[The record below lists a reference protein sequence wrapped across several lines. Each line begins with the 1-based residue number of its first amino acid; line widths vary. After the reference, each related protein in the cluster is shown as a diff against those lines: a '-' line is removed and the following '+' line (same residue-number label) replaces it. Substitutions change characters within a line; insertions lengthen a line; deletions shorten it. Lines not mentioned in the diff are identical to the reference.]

1 MTYDNITQ
9 QMRDETER
17 VLDRGVITRGQRL
30 VIAALLRDAAAEI
43 ERLNDWRNE
52 ATEVLGA
59 WDGVWMIAGQPGRLG
74 ASKAKNVGDY
84 IQRLR
89 SENEAWM
96 NGVADV
102 VEPLGYDRGAAC
114 GPSDLLPGLT
124 ELRNH
129 GMEMARGLHDAVEAL
144 SRLQGEKVVTEP
156 VAHSVFLQQGS
167 NLCVCG
173 ESTESVVHQ
182 ANQEHNPFDEHTRMW
197 EDEIRGMGLNPD
209 VVRKV
214 AEKAKPYVD
223 IPFSQ

>member
-9 QMRDETER
+9 QMRDEAER

-30 VIAALLRDAAAEI
+30 VIAFLLRDAADEL

-52 ATEVLGA
+52 ATEVLNG
-59 WDGVWMIAGQPGRLG
+59 WEGVWMVAGQPGRLG
-74 ASKAKNVGDY
+74 ASKAQGVGDY
-84 IQRLR
+84 VQRLR

-129 GMEMARGLHDAVEAL
+129 GMEMARRLEECVEARSYL
-144 SRLQGEKVVTEP
+144 YEQVVA
-156 VAHSVFLQQGS
+156 VSAQV
-167 NLCVCG
+167 
-173 ESTESVVHQ
+173 
-182 ANQEHNPFDEHTRMW
+182 DEAKR
-197 EDEIRGMGLNPD
+197 
-209 VVRKV
+209 V
-214 AEKAKPYVD
+214 AEP
-223 IPFSQ
+223 S